1 MKIFGRLGALSHIVY
16 YDRRGVIITTV
27 DYVKK
32 GHSHRQFFFM
42 ASTTPQWQIIRP
54 WAPSLCLAVREITS
68 VSVTFILSST
78 LSDRE
83 IDPSLASRG
92 LIAAA
97 DESDDIQE
105 TEPVASSSAISS
117 SLCTNEESLKSQ
129 TRSFI
134 ANALDKGL
142 LSVTVNGS
150 PWPRI
155 FLHIDEQS
163 DEAVIIVYALMPGR
177 QYDVELG
184 LIPNDQHN
192 NNATTTH
199 LNSQITTEAEGGFFF
214 LFFFFTV
221 KLII

>member
-1 MKIFGRLGALSHIVY
+1 MS
-16 YDRRGVIITTV
+16 
-27 DYVKK
+27 K
-32 GHSHRQFFFM
+32 GTQPPPVFSFQAM
-42 ASTTPQWQIIRP
+42 ASSTTPQWQIIRP

-92 LIAAA
+92 LNAAA
-97 DESDDIQE
+97 AAEESDGDHRQE
-105 TEPVASSSAISS
+105 TEPVVASSSAISS
-117 SLCTNEESLKSQ
+117 SSLPSLLCTNEESLKSQ

-134 ANALDKGL
+134 ANALAKGL

-150 PWPRI
+150 PWPRAFI
-155 FLHIDEQS
+155 RIDEES

-184 LIPNDQHN
+184 LIPNDQQSSN
-192 NNATTTH
+192 DNNATTTH
-199 LNSQITTEAEGGFFF
+199 LNSQITTEGDLFSFF
-214 LFFFFTV
+214 LLAFQSEFCSFFTLLFFSV
-221 KLII
+221 KSS

>member
-1 MKIFGRLGALSHIVY
+1 
-16 YDRRGVIITTV
+16 
-27 DYVKK
+27 
-32 GHSHRQFFFM
+32 M
-42 ASTTPQWQIIRP
+42 APSTTPQWQIIRP
-54 WAPSLCLAVREITS
+54 WAPSLCLSVREITS

-92 LIAAA
+92 LNAAA
-97 DESDDIQE
+97 AAEESHGDLQE
-105 TEPVASSSAISS
+105 SERVVASSSAVSSSSSSSSS
-117 SLCTNEESLKSQ
+117 SLLCANEESLKSQ

-134 ANALDKGL
+134 ANALAKGL

-150 PWPRI
+150 PWPRAFI
-155 FLHIDEQS
+155 RIDEES

-184 LIPNDQHN
+184 LIPNDQQSSNN

-199 LNSQITTEAEGGFFF
+199 LNSQITTEGAIFFF
-214 LFFFFTV
+214 LFWLFNLNFFSFFFFPFIYWSNLLFNMNPFV
-221 KLII
+221 FR